1 LLQNFRKSP
10 IKKGKQNSKLSRK
23 HEQKKLA
30 HLLETHTKDEDDD
43 DDVVDKQLEEVNRKV
58 LMLQKDK
65 ENFMIQLE
73 AKRKA
78 W

>member
-1 LLQNFRKSP
+1 
-10 IKKGKQNSKLSRK
+10 
-23 HEQKKLA
+23 
-30 HLLETHTKDEDDD
+30 
-43 DDVVDKQLEEVNRKV
+43 LEEVNRKV